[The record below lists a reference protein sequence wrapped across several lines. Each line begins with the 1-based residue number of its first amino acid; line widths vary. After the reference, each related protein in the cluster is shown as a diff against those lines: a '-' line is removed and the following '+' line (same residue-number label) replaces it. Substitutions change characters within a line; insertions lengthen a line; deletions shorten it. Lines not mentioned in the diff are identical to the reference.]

1 MAKIPSRFDYL
12 LKAPYPPVMTRVA
25 MGMYGTY
32 ELSGGADNPLIL
44 AWADEVAKAAPTPYN
59 NWAAD
64 FYNDDAIPWCGLF
77 QAVCAVRSS
86 QGRPERMPPKSY
98 LSALAWANWGVGVP
112 KKLDNV
118 RVGDT
123 MVLVRKGG
131 GHVCQALAVTEKNTF
146 FGLGGNQSNAV
157 NVQEFPFSRVYAIRR
172 PPYIDIPD
180 GARHIVMGSTGIM
193 SGTEQ

>member
-1 MAKIPSRFDYL
+1 MAIPSKFRYL
-12 LKAPYPPVMTRVA
+12 LEPPYPPVMVRVA
-25 MGMYGTY
+25 LGMLGTY
-32 ELSGGADNPLIL
+32 ELAGGADNPLIL
-44 AWADEVAKAAPTPYN
+44 AWADEVAKSSPTAYN

-98 LSALAWANWGVGVP
+98 LSALAWASWGVPV
-112 KKLDNV
+112 KKDPGEV

-123 MVLVRKGG
+123 MVLIRKGG
-131 GHVCQALAVTEKNTF
+131 GHVCQALAVTKNNTF
-146 FGLGGNQSNAV
+146 FGIGGNQGDKVSIA
-157 NVQEFPFSRVYAIRR
+157 EFPFSRVYAIRR
-172 PPYIDIPD
+172 PPYIDMPE
-180 GARHIVMGSTGIM
+180 GARYVVMGSSGVM